1 MEGIYNQNKKSAS
14 KQAIAVLIT
23 DFYLSICHI
32 FASITII
39 DDSCKLIKFQNV
51 ITNWIQEK
59 KARGDLY
66 LGRL

>member
-39 DDSCKLIKFQNV
+39 IDDSCKLSFKTSL
-51 ITNWIQEK
+51 TN
-59 KARGDLY
+59 
-66 LGRL
+66 